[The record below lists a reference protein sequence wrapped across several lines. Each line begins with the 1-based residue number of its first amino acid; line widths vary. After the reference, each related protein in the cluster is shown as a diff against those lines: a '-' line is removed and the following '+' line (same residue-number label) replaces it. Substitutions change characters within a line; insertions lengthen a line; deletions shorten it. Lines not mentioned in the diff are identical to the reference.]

1 MSLRFLSTSFYQIW
15 IVISEW
21 KFVLGVLIK
30 IFTEF
35 QNLDDKGYNDENG
48 TKKIKTTV
56 LLLQLENEIELR
68 KTTSLNEMYQPLG

>member
-35 QNLDDKGYNDENG
+35 QNLDDKGYNDENE
-48 TKKIKTTV
+48 TKKTTTV
-56 LLLQLENEIELR
+56 LLLQLENEIEMR
-68 KTTSLNEMYQPLG
+68 KITSLNEVYQPLG